1 MLENPWYGV
10 GRAPVLERQYPE
22 VVSGVDVVENSPVL
36 EADEGT
42 HGRMI
47 QQVLPERLR
56 RCSVENP
63 PREDLRDI
71 SVIGGQVEDSLEKQR
86 R

>member
-1 MLENPWYGV
+1 
-10 GRAPVLERQYPE
+10 
-22 VVSGVDVVENSPVL
+22 
-36 EADEGT
+36 
-42 HGRMI
+42 MI